1 VAADLAAQRWPDRTV
16 ALLDRSLFG
25 RGATQHSGGHN
36 HPFGY
41 TPEQKILAAESVAY
55 FDRLRQRFPQLPL
68 RDCSLVGIVSKE
80 RAASVVDGYLRAGA
94 QVDDAPPRE
103 LGSLGTVSLGAHQA
117 MIVGA
122 ASAYGFPAAI
132 ADLLVRDLRSDD
144 RIRCW
149 EGVTVDGVACADGD
163 IVLRTT
169 CGRSVQARRALIAA
183 GPWTLRLLSGEPA
196 LSAVR
201 VKKVVAMHIELA
213 PTLADPIVYF
223 FDDGA
228 YLLPVVEK
236 GHWIYS
242 FTSDEF
248 DCEPEIS
255 RIAITERDRAIALS
269 LLGRHLPRL
278 VERCTSGRVFCDTYT
293 LDRLPIVVQ
302 PLALPGAAVIAGC
315 SGFGFRLAPAIARRA
330 LDRLAL
336 DEETALRGGTLN
348 GNHEDSQV

>member
-1 VAADLAAQRWPDRTV
+1 MRVDLAIVGGGIVGCVAADLAAQRWPDRTV

-25 RGATQHSGGHN
+25 SGATQHSGGHN

-41 TPEQKILAAESVAY
+41 TPEQKIMAAESAVY
-55 FDRLRQRFPQLPL
+55 FDGLRQRFPHLPL
-68 RDCSLVGIVSKE
+68 RDCSLVGIVRKE
-80 RAASVVDGYLRAGA
+80 RAASVADGYLRAGA
-94 QVDDAPPRE
+94 QVNEAAPRE
-103 LGSLGTVSLGAHQA
+103 LGSLGTVSLEAHQT

-122 ASAYGFPAAI
+122 SSAYGFPAAI
-132 ADLLVRDLRSDD
+132 ADLLARDLRSDH

-149 EGVTVDGVACADGD
+149 EGVTVDGLAHADGD

-169 CGRSVQARRALIAA
+169 CGRSVQARRVLLAA

-201 VKKVVAMHIELA
+201 VKKVVAMHIESA

-228 YLLPVVEK
+228 YLLPVVER
-236 GHWIYS
+236 GHWIFS

-255 RIAITERDRAIALS
+255 RLAITQRDRSLALS
-269 LLGRHLPRL
+269 ILGRHLPHL
-278 VERCTSGRVFCDTYT
+278 VERCTNGRLFCDTYT

-302 PLALPGAAVIAGC
+302 PSALPGTAVIAGC

-330 LDRLAL
+330 LDQLAL
-336 DEETALRGGTLN
+336 LDE
-348 GNHEDSQV
+348 